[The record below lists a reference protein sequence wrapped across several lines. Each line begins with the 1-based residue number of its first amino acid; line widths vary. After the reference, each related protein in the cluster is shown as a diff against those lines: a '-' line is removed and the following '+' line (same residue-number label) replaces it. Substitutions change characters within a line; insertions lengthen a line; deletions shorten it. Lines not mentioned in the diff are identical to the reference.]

1 MKALKITP
9 PVYLFLTIA
18 IMLLLHFLLPGTRV
32 LPFPW
37 NLLGIIPLVLGIVM
51 NLVADRSFKKN
62 ETTVKP
68 LEESTALIST
78 GAFRVSRHPMYLGF
92 VLVLFGIAV
101 LMGSLTPYAVV
112 FIFTIF
118 MDVVFI
124 RFEEKELERTF
135 GEAWFEYRSKVRRW
149 I

>member
-1 MKALKITP
+1 MKPINIIP
-9 PVYLFLTIA
+9 PVYLFMSIV
-18 IMLLLHFLLPGTRV
+18 IMVLLHFLIPGIKI
-32 LPFPW
+32 LALPW
-37 NLLGIIPLVLGIVM
+37 NVLGVIPLALGIGL
-51 NLVADRSFKKN
+51 NLVADGSFKKN